1 DNPLKMFSY
10 LISIAKIIVL
20 LCVIQK
26 IYLNLPPISS
36 PVTYEVTGRP
46 NGSETNILS
55 ESTIK

>member
-1 DNPLKMFSY
+1 MGKDFIVFFKTVKIHFSKNNSFKDTS
-10 LISIAKIIVL
+10 LSWN
-20 LCVIQK
+20 LC
-26 IYLNLPPISS
+26 S

>member
-1 DNPLKMFSY
+1 MGKGFIVFFKTVKIHFSKNNSFKDTS
-10 LISIAKIIVL
+10 LSRN
-20 LCVIQK
+20 LC
-26 IYLNLPPISS
+26 N